1 MQLVTEDNITDLAV
15 ERWATAKDPRL
26 AEILTS
32 LVRHLH
38 GFAREVRLTEAEWM
52 AAVQWL
58 NRTGQ
63 ISDEKRQEFILAS
76 DVLGLSMLV
85 VQMNHRL
92 DPDATPNTVLGPF
105 HIDGSPPLPFGA
117 DMSDG
122 VAGTPLFVH
131 GTVRDLSGAPV
142 AGALLDVWQ
151 ADGDGMYEAQLE
163 VDEARLRAKYS
174 SREDG
179 SYCVRTVAPL
189 ERDDELLLRAE
200 HDVAVQVLR
209 ALLEQVR
216 DERLVARHVEEEVHV
231 GGPEVADLR
240 GPHQLADR
248 PVHRDRV
255 AEWRNRAHAVRAVL
269 ARRVLRPQARLVD
282 RELGLVHA
290 VAVGLPDVQH
300 RACDGR
306 AGQVAHRAVD
316 EERRARD
323 PVGHVGAEPERR
335 RAVDVERAE
344 HGVGRGVLV
353 EPVVHLDD
361 EHRETQHVGGED
373 ELLALLVA
381 DLPGAVEPLDRG
393 HPLGLGEAHLAR
405 EAVQVPH
412 ERREDLRQA
421 GVLGRAPPLDGQVGD
436 VVFGDE
442 LHPYPSSSRNTAAA
456 CAMARILPAADA
468 RGRYFIPQS
477 GAITSWRAGRYG
489 YARRTRSATTSAVS
503 TDGVER
509 SSAPRMIVLSARSAR
524 TPRSRPDWAVSI
536 EIWSTGHP
544 ASSGRNE

>member
-26 AEILTS
+26 AEILTA

-52 AAVQWL
+52 AAIQWL

-142 AGALLDVWQ
+142 GGALLDVWQ

-189 ERDDELLLRAE
+189 GYAI
-200 HDVAVQVLR
+200 
-209 ALLEQVR
+209 
-216 DERLVARHVEEEVHV
+216 
-231 GGPEVADLR
+231 
-240 GPHQLADR
+240 
-248 PVHRDRV
+248 
-255 AEWRNRAHAVRAVL
+255 
-269 ARRVLRPQARLVD
+269 
-282 RELGLVHA
+282 
-290 VAVGLPDVQH
+290 
-300 RACDGR
+300 
-306 AGQVAHRAVD
+306 
-316 EERRARD
+316 
-323 PVGHVGAEPERR
+323 
-335 RAVDVERAE
+335 
-344 HGVGRGVLV
+344 
-353 EPVVHLDD
+353 
-361 EHRETQHVGGED
+361 
-373 ELLALLVA
+373 
-381 DLPGAVEPLDRG
+381 
-393 HPLGLGEAHLAR
+393 
-405 EAVQVPH
+405 
-412 ERREDLRQA
+412 
-421 GVLGRAPPLDGQVGD
+421 PLDGPVGELIGATEISHFRPAHVHFLIDVPGYEPLITHLFQEGAEYLDSD
-436 VVFGDE
+436 VVFGTKEE
-442 LHPYPSSSRNTAAA
+442 LVVAFEQREAGPTPDGAA
-456 CAMARILPAADA
+456 I
-468 RGRYFIPQS
+468 
-477 GAITSWRAGRYG
+477 
-489 YARRTRSATTSAVS
+489 
-503 TDGVER
+503 DG
-509 SSAPRMIVLSARSAR
+509 PWLSAEYDFVLQRRGA
-524 TPRSRPDWAVSI
+524 
-536 EIWSTGHP
+536 
-544 ASSGRNE
+544 